1 MKKKM
6 KMNLV
11 TIQTRIKE
19 IEEKRWD
26 DEAAHNLEDALM
38 ADFIMFVQE
47 NGDETLS
54 TMAKEVLKTSD
65 IPFER
70 WCA

>member
-19 IEEKRWD
+19 IEEKQWD

>member
-26 DEAAHNLEDALM
+26 DEAAHILEDALM